1 MTTFVQIHT
10 LRDYGPSLPNRGA
23 DGLAKRCHYGDA
35 ERQRIS
41 SQCIKAALREPTLG
55 LAQLAAELGLDMSV
69 RSGAAISRVLG
80 PDLESRGMPKEDA
93 KAYAKGVASA
103 FVKEGGTVE
112 DDGKLS
118 QPIVV
123 GGTELRLL
131 ADIAEALQ
139 SKEIGADEVRN
150 VLAKPSSARKA
161 GVEDIIASMHATNAN
176 AGIDGALFG
185 RFATGVA
192 LHTVDGCVDVA
203 HALTTHQIQSVADF
217 FSAQDQLL
225 EADEAGAAHIGTV
238 ELTTA
243 LYYNYAVVNVDQLS
257 KNIASLDVNQRA
269 QLIAW
274 IVRAF
279 ATVEPAA
286 KRGSTAPYS
295 ELIDLVVE
303 VGERQPVSYVGAFRQ
318 AIRPCAGEDIADL
331 SKTKLTDHM
340 TRLDGIYGGP
350 GQRFCLANYEG
361 RPDRPALTMI
371 DDDVIT
377 ALAGA
382 EAE

>member
-55 LAQLAAELGLDMSV
+55 LAELAAELGLDMSV

-80 PDLESRGMPKEDA
+80 PDLESRGMSEEDA

-103 FVKEGGTVE
+103 FVKEGGAVE

-203 HALTTHQIQSVADF
+203 HALTTHQIQSVANF

-225 EADEAGAAHIGTV
+225 EEDEAGAAHIGTV

-257 KNIASLDVNQRA
+257 KNIASLDVNQRVDC
-269 QLIAW
+269 LD
-274 IVRAF
+274 R
-279 ATVEPAA
+279 PSLRH
-286 KRGSTAPYS
+286 RGAS
-295 ELIDLVVE
+295 
-303 VGERQPVSYVGAFRQ
+303 RQ
-318 AIRPCAGEDIADL
+318 ARQHGAL
-331 SKTKLTDHM
+331 
-340 TRLDGIYGGP
+340 
-350 GQRFCLANYEG
+350 QRA
-361 RPDRPALTMI
+361 DRPRGGSGQTPTGQLCRRLPASYPSVRRRGYCRSIEDKADGSHDPPGRDLRRSRSE
-371 DDDVIT
+371 V
-377 ALAGA
+377 LLG
-382 EAE
+382 

>member
-23 DGLAKRCHYGDA
+23 DGLAKRCYYGDA

-41 SQCIKAALREPTLG
+41 SQCIKAALRGPTVG
-55 LAQLAAELGLDMSV
+55 LPQLAADLGLDMSV

-80 PDLESRGMPKEDA
+80 PDLVSRGMSDEDA

-103 FVKEGGTVE
+103 FVKEGGAVE
-112 DDGKLS
+112 NDGTLP

-123 GGTELRLL
+123 GQTELRLL
-131 ADIAEALQ
+131 ADVAMALQ
-139 SKEIGADEVRN
+139 SENISADEVRK
-150 VLAKPSSARKA
+150 VLEKSSAARKA
-161 GVEDIIASMHATNAN
+161 GVKDIVDSIRATAAN

-192 LHTVDGCVDVA
+192 LRTVDGCVDVA
-203 HALTTHQIQSVADF
+203 HALTTHPIQSVTDF

-225 EADEAGAAHIGTV
+225 EEGETGAAHIGTV

-243 LYYNYAVVNVDQLS
+243 LYYHYAVVNVEQLS
-257 KNIASLDVNQRA
+257 ENIASLDAGQRA
-269 QLIAW
+269 RLVTW
-274 IVRAF
+274 IVCAF

-318 AIRPCAGEDIADL
+318 SIRPRTGEDIADL
-331 SKTKLTDHM
+331 SRTHLADHM
-340 TRLDGIYGGP
+340 AHLDGVYGSP
-350 GQRFCLANYEG
+350 GQRFRLADYEG
-361 RPDRPALTMI
+361 RPDRPALAMI
-371 DDDVIT
+371 GDDIAT
-377 ALAGA
+377 ALSGGAAG
-382 EAE
+382 